1 MPGPQIQLSMGSD
14 ALAKIG
20 QYKEAAKVARKEV
33 QQLQKEATKTSKLL
47 GATHGLALQ
56 QTRAADD
63 ARKRLEGYQK
73 QAKDALAPAHMAHDV
88 KMYGKL
94 AKAHAVKD
102 LLSGEGGLQDVLL
115 LAESRKL
122 RKAAA
127 KVGLGEV
134 AGFLGKVA
142 PHAILALITYEAV
155 KHTVET
161 VKRDKEVAR
170 EMGRAY
176 GLGHITKTEFELYQK
191 HTGWFKSN
199 EEAKAEVEQMKG
211 AGEAIGDLDSAKRLP
226 VLEKAFEKGSKV
238 WLWQSTDLKKE
249 RARDVNRAAD
259 EAVAAKS
266 RELQRALTKEETKEI
281 IEEVVMDAI
290 EKTPG
295 EKSEKEE
302 LVKLMKLY
310 AKEAAEKN
318 KPPPPTARDL
328 YEKDREK
335 KTRDYIAHARDKRF
349 SAAESFGQVLWVG
362 E

>member
-1 MPGPQIQLSMGSD
+1 MPGPQINLTMGSD
-14 ALAKIG
+14 ALSKIG
-20 QYKEAAKVARKEV
+20 QYKEAAKVARREV
-33 QQLQKEATKTSKLL
+33 QQLQKEAKQTARLL
-47 GATHGLALQ
+47 GGTHALTQ
-56 QTRAADD
+56 QRMAELSKAQ
-63 ARKRLEGYQK
+63 ARIDGFKE
-73 QAKDALAPAHMAHDV
+73 QAKKQLAPAHLAHDV

-94 AKAHAVKD
+94 AKAHAIKD
-102 LLSGEGGLQDVLL
+102 LLSGEGGIQDVLL

-122 RKAAA
+122 RKVAA
-127 KVGLGEV
+127 KIGLSEA

-199 EEAKAEVEQMKG
+199 EEAKAEVEQMKS
-211 AGEAIGDLDSAKRLP
+211 AGEAIGELDSAKRLP

-238 WLWQSTDLKKE
+238 WIWQSTDLKKE
-249 RARDVNRAAD
+249 RARTVNKAAD

-266 RELQRALTKEETKEI
+266 RELHRALTEEETKEI
-281 IEEVVMDAI
+281 IEEVVMAEI

-295 EKSEKEE
+295 PKSEHEN
-302 LVKLMKLY
+302 LIKLMKQY
-310 AKEAAEKN
+310 AKEAAEKS

-328 YEKDREK
+328 YDKEREK
-335 KTRDYIAHARDKRF
+335 KNREYIAHARDKRF
-349 SAAESFGQVLWVG
+349 SAADTFGQVICVV